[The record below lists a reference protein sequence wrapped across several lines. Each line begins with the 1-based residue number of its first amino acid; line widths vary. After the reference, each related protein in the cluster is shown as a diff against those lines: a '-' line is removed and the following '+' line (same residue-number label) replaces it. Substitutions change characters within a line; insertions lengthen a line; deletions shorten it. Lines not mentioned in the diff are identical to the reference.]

1 MNNFTIRTFIRTMQN
16 ETQGYYIYKIDESV
30 NTSYDPEEDTKLLGY
45 YEEHID
51 KIPAEYMEAEI
62 QDFYIESD
70 LSSIS
75 FYI

>member
-1 MNNFTIRTFIRTMQN
+1 MNNFTIGSFIRAMQN

-30 NTSYDPEEDTKLLGY
+30 HTSYDPEEDTKLLGY
-45 YEEHID
+45 YEERID
-51 KIPAEYMEAEI
+51 KIPTEYLEAEI

-70 LSSIS
+70 LSSIN

>member
-1 MNNFTIRTFIRTMQN
+1 MNNFTIGAFIRAMQN

-30 NTSYDPEEDTKLLGY
+30 HTSYDPEEDTELIGK
-45 YEEHID
+45 YEKIKD
-51 KIPAEYMEAEI
+51 IPAEYLEAEI